1 MPLRIE
7 VPESVFVTVPVTRV
21 GRAYGLL
28 PIRGI
33 LLTPCLSVEV
43 EDEARGLGAVNLD
56 WSSTLSSGMAS
67 ATSGNGSLL
76 ILLIDEAPVR
86 GWKNVDARF
95 GPCCFVRSGST
106 ELLLPFVRN
115 GCAFGKPGSAD

>member
-1 MPLRIE
+1 M
-7 VPESVFVTVPVTRV
+7 TVPVARV

-43 EDEARGLGAVNLD
+43 EDEPEAGSLGAVNLD
-56 WSSTLSSGMAS
+56 RSSKVSSGMAS

-76 ILLIDEAPVR
+76 ILLIGAALVR
-86 GWKNVDARF
+86 CWKNVDARF

-115 GCAFGKPGSAD
+115 GCTFGKPGSAD